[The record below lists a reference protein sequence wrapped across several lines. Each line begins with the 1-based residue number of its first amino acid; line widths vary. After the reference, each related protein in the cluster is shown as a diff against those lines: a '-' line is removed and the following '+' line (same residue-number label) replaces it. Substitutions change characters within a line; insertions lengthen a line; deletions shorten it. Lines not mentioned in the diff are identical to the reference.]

1 MMGFLESELKELR
14 EELVLMKSYR
24 TKKNIS
30 NREDDNKKEIVSEVG
45 DILFDVLMLEMT
57 IRR

>member
-14 EELVLMKSYR
+14 EELLIMKSYR